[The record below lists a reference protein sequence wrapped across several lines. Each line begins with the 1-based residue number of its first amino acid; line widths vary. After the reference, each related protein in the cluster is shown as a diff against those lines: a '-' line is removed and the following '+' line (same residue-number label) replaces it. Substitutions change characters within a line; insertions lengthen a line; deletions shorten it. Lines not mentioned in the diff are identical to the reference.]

1 MMRRVIRALGPYE
14 FQPIPFAAIMA
25 MFFIVYNL
33 GVYNDRYLTDST
45 FNRQGAI
52 PALLVAA
59 LLGLISAGFRA
70 LQRRRGLTWWN
81 YLLPLAAMGFI
92 VPTLRAVF
100 DFLPQLPA
108 GSQAYPVNIIRSFL
122 VLWFVTI
129 ILGSVV
135 SRMTRQ
141 ARETEVALEMAREQQ
156 IQIITADEE
165 ARRQV
170 AIVLHD
176 RVQAGLITS
185 CLELQ
190 ALAGELGAENAKRLD
205 PMIRRLEELRTLDVR
220 GAARVLSPNLEEID
234 LQTALEELALQFEAV
249 LAIDIDVDEAMDL
262 DRAILGSGL
271 PLAAYRIVEQ
281 GLLNA
286 VVHAAATRV
295 EVRVTRTPE
304 GCRVSIADN
313 GVGLDAEVGRGLG
326 TTLVTTWTRAMHGT
340 WHWESGLAGR
350 GTTLVAELRAVELTA

>member
-25 MFFIVYNL
+25 MFYIVYNL
-33 GVYNDRYLTDST
+33 GVYNGLYMTDSS
-45 FNRQGAI
+45 FNRYGVVPSI
-52 PALLVAA
+52 SVAC
-59 LLGLISAGFRA
+59 LLGLIAWGFRVI
-70 LQRRRGLTWWN
+70 QRRHGLTWWN
-81 YLLPLAAMGFI
+81 YLPPLAAMALI
-92 VPTLRAVF
+92 APTLRAMF
-100 DFLPQLPA
+100 DFLPQLPE
-108 GSQAYPVNIIRSFL
+108 GNQAYGLIVIRSFL
-122 VLWFVTI
+122 VLWFVTVV
-129 ILGSVV
+129 LGGVA
-135 SRMTRQ
+135 SRMARQ
-141 ARETEVALEMAREQQ
+141 TRETEKALELAREQQ

-190 ALAGELGAENAKRLD
+190 ALAGELGTENAKRLD
-205 PMIRRLEELRTLDVR
+205 PLIRRLEELRTLDVR

-249 LAIDIDVDEAMDL
+249 LAIDIEVDEAMDL
-262 DRAILGSGL
+262 DRVILGSGL

-295 EVRVTRTPE
+295 VVRISRTAE
-304 GCRVSIADN
+304 GCRVTVADD
-313 GVGLDAEVGRGLG
+313 GVGIGAKAGRGLG
-326 TTLVTTWTRAMHGT
+326 TTLVTTWSRAMHGT
-340 WHWESGLAGR
+340 WHWEPGLGGR